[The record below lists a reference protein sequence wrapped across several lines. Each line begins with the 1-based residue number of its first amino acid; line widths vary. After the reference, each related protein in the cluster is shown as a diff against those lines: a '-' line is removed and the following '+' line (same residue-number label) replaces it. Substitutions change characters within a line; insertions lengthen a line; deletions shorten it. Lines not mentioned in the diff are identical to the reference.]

1 MAISLPK
8 VHQEVS
14 ILLKKIKP
22 ILIKY
27 YSSPIK
33 AKYKSSAQFCTA
45 IVTQADLEIENIIK
59 KTLNNKFPEIG
70 FIGEE
75 TSLNEIKDYNWI
87 VDPIDGTMNFAHKI
101 PIFGTSIALW
111 KNNQPVYG
119 AISLPMQ
126 KEIVHAFKGK
136 GIFLN
141 NKKITL
147 KDKNGNKP
155 KNKRFVLLATTAM
168 GKDRLK
174 YIRKILTVASYPRGY
189 ASVVFQGVTVA
200 LKRVDAFVIINL
212 ALWDIGAV
220 LPIAQEAGLHCQF
233 VSPKPDIHDPDIR
246 AYKHSLIIGE
256 KTLVNQLIPKIKQV
270 L

>member
-1 MAISLPK
+1 MPVSLIQI
-8 VHQEVS
+8 HQEVS
-14 ILLKKIKP
+14 ILLKKTNP
-22 ILIKY
+22 LLIKY
-27 YSSPIK
+27 YSTQLKP
-33 AKYKSSAQFCTA
+33 KYKSAAQFSVA

-101 PIFGTSIALW
+101 PLFGTSIALW
-111 KNNQPVYG
+111 KQNQPVYG
-119 AISLPMQ
+119 VISLPMQ
-126 KEIVHAFKGK
+126 NEIVHAIKGK

-147 KDKNGNKP
+147 KDKGEDKP
-155 KNKRFVLLATTAM
+155 KNKRFVMLATAAM
-168 GKDRLK
+168 GEERLK

-189 ASVVFQGVTVA
+189 ASAVFQGVTVA

-246 AYKHSLIIGE
+246 DYKHSLIIGQ
-256 KTLVNQLIPKIKQV
+256 KSLVNQLVSKIKQV